1 MGWNTRH
8 GDYTAPPT
16 AQPNITTANMRRP
29 SYMTLGPRAKGPD
42 AKPKNELPPFPARQM
57 LVLGKSAAAGPPK
70 AGRH

>member
-1 MGWNTRH
+1 
-8 GDYTAPPT
+8 
-16 AQPNITTANMRRP
+16 
-29 SYMTLGPRAKGPD
+29 MTLGPRAKGPD